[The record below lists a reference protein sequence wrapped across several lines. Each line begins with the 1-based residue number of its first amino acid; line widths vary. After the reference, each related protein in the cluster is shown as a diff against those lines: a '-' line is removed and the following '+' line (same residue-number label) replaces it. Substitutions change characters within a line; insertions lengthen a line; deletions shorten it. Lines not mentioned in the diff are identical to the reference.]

1 MNRYLVMA
9 MRRPGFD
16 PAVIQPHKDFLDG
29 LRAGGRLEMSGGFG
43 DKSGGAY
50 LMLATDMSEAL
61 SIAHQDPAHTS
72 GGWDIT
78 VYEWNAR

>member
-9 MRRPGFD
+9 MRRPDFD
-16 PAVIQPHKDFLDG
+16 PAMVQPHVDFLQG
-29 LRAGGRLEMSGGFG
+29 LRTGGRLELSGGFS

-50 LMLATDMSEAL
+50 LMRAQSMDEAL
-61 SIAHQDPAHTS
+61 SIAHQDPAYTS

-78 VYEWNAR
+78 VYEWQAR

>member
-9 MRRPGFD
+9 MRRPEFD
-16 PAVIQPHKDFLDG
+16 PAFVKPHQDYLEG
-29 LRAGGRLEMSGGFG
+29 LRAGGRLEMTGGFG
-43 DKSGGAY
+43 DKTGGAY
-50 LMLATDMSEAL
+50 VIRAHDMDEAL
-61 SIAHQDPAHTS
+61 SITRQDPACIS

>member
-16 PAVIQPHKDFLDG
+16 PAMVQPHVDFLQG
-29 LRAGGRLEMSGGFG
+29 LRTGGRLELSGGFSV
-43 DKSGGAY
+43 KSGGAY
-50 LMLATDMSEAL
+50 LMRAQSMDEAL
-61 SIAHQDPAHTS
+61 SIAHQDPAYTS

-78 VYEWNAR
+78 VYEWQAR